1 MALCSGERCFRL
13 TAPSLSRR
21 EEDDDNDKDDDDD
34 ELSEEDNV
42 SDNSDVVGVSN
53 ESWVIMAESADG

>member
-13 TAPSLSRR
+13 TAPSLGKR
-21 EEDDDNDKDDDDD
+21 EEDDDNDKDDDD
-34 ELSEEDNV
+34 ELSEDNV

-53 ESWVIMAESADG
+53 ESWVIMADSADG